1 MPTPTAVPVASAH
14 RRHRSAAVRARATS
28 FAPKEDATRL
38 CAAIANA
45 SSANSVTH
53 HTWTQIWCGAAA
65 PAPAASAVALRRT
78 ACKMSVRTS
87 CEADPAARGF
97 NAPNQPAMDA
107 SGDPMRFVVP
117 VPVVRS
123 VVVVLPIPPIRVIP
137 LIPGSNPSSTS
148 IFQNTTAAIHSA
160 VVVAA
165 AAPATPNAGTGPKPK
180 INTGSI
186 AKFTAFAAPDTS
198 SGVLVS
204 SKPLYAPTATVPI
217 NAAGADKAR
226 TRRYASA

>member
-14 RRHRSAAVRARATS
+14 RRHRSAASLARVTS
-28 FAPKEDATRL
+28 PAPREEATRL
-38 CAAIANA
+38 CAATANA
-45 SSANSVTH
+45 SNANSVTH

-87 CEADPAARGF
+87 CDADPAARGLS
-97 NAPNQPAMDA
+97 APNHPAMDA
-107 SGDPMRFVVP
+107 SGDPTRFI
-117 VPVVRS
+117 S
-123 VVVVLPIPPIRVIP
+123 VVVVDWSRRPISPP
-137 LIPGSNPSSTS
+137 IPGSNPSSTS

-160 VVVAA
+160 AVVAA

-186 AKFTAFAAPDTS
+186 TKFTAFAAPDTS

-217 NAAGADKAR
+217 NAAGADNAR